1 MGAALNRVM
10 AAVADRGLAVRNQR
24 GYFMVE
30 CPTHPDRE
38 PSLSVRPVVGKVW
51 LHCWAGCAKADVRE
65 ALNLSLADLFD
76 DELDKSRLPK
86 PVVVA
91 EYDYL
96 DENSELLFRVE
107 RRFPKGFRQKRPDGK
122 GGWVYSTEGVRRVLY
137 RLPAVLAAVAEGR
150 TVWVAEGE
158 KDVAAI
164 ERAGEVATCNP
175 GGVGMGW
182 HPSYGHA
189 LKGADVV
196 IVADRDDKGREHAR
210 KVLADLEGK
219 ARSVILVEAAT
230 GKDATDHF
238 AAGHGITDFRPVEQA
253 EPVEPAASSTSST
266 TEDSDVEPLDE
277 WEDPIPLGALVELP
291 PFPVDVFPS
300 YIAAAVRGV
309 AAEVQVPEDLPG
321 ALALSV
327 LSTAAGGRAEVSVR
341 GQWREPLNVQTA
353 TAMPPGAG
361 KSPAFRMMVTPV
373 YAAEKALQAAVKEK
387 IKEKERE
394 RRQAV
399 ARAEEARRKAKTPEE
414 VDTAVDA
421 VRMAEEIEVPVFP
434 RLTADDVTPETAA
447 TILADQG
454 GRLAILSAEGT
465 YLEVILGRYS
475 NKPNLELLLKG
486 HAGDRLQVDR
496 RGREEFVERPALT
509 VGLCIQPQ
517 LLQDV
522 AASKQ
527 MHGRGAL
534 ARFLFSIP
542 PDLVGHR
549 NVYDPPLV
557 DETVLREY
565 TETMRDLIVGLSE
578 WTDPAI
584 IRLSPGALKVH
595 TDWRAEIEPRLK
607 RGTGDLEALREWA
620 SKLAGHT
627 VRLAGLLHLAEQPKD
642 GVRMAISE
650 DTMKRAVTLGRYYV
664 AHAMAAFGVMRAH
677 PLLDSARAVLA
688 WIGDRDGFRLRDVH
702 RGLQRRFNSAEEV
715 AATLA
720 LLEDHG
726 FVRRIEAASTGGR
739 KPVLYAVNPKGR

>member
-1 MGAALNRVM
+1 MAALNE
-10 AAVADRGLAVRNQR
+10 RGLAVRNR
-24 GYFMVE
+24 HGYFMAQ
-30 CPTHPDRE
+30 CPAHEDVE
-38 PSLSVRPVVGKVW
+38 PSLSIRGVAGKVLLKCFPGCKTVDVAAALDLPLSALFDEEADRGKLARPVVI
-51 LHCWAGCAKADVRE
+51 
-65 ALNLSLADLFD
+65 
-76 DELDKSRLPK
+76 
-86 PVVVA
+86 A
-91 EYDYL
+91 EYEYT
-96 DENSELLFRVE
+96 DEHGQLLFVQE
-107 RRFPKGFRQKRPDGK
+107 RRFPKDFRPKRPNGV
-122 GGWVYSTEGVRRVLY
+122 GGWDYDLKGVRRVLY

-150 TVWVAEGE
+150 TVWVCEGE

-175 GGVGMGW
+175 GGCGMGW
-182 HPSYGHA
+182 HPSYGDV

-196 IVADRDDKGREHAR
+196 IVADRDNKGREHAR
-210 KVLADLEGK
+210 RVLADLEGK
-219 ARSVILVEAAT
+219 AKSVVLVEAAE

-238 AAGHGITDFRPVEQA
+238 AAGHTINDFQPFG
-253 EPVEPAASSTSST
+253 EPTNSGAPQEAGPL
-266 TEDSDVEPLDE
+266 EDWD
-277 WEDPIPLGALVELP
+277 DPIPLGALVELP
-291 PFPVDVFPS
+291 AFPVDVFPG
-300 YIAAAVRGV
+300 YIAATVRGV
-309 AAEVQVPEDLPG
+309 AAEVQVSEDLPG
-321 ALALSV
+321 SLALAA
-327 LSTAAGGRAEVSVR
+327 LSTAAGGRAEVLVR

-361 KSPAFRMMVTPV
+361 KSPAFRMMIAPV
-373 YAAEKALQAAVKEK
+373 YAAEKALQELVREKIK
-387 IKEKERE
+387 IKEKER
-394 RRQAV
+394 RQAI
-399 ARAEEARRKAKTPEE
+399 ARAEEARRKAKSPDEI
-414 VDTAVDA
+414 DTAVDA
-421 VRMAEEIEVPVFP
+421 ARMAEELEVPISP

-447 TILADQG
+447 SILAEQG

-465 YLEVILGRYS
+465 YLEVVLGRYS

-509 VGLCIQPQ
+509 IGLCIQPQ

-557 DETVLREY
+557 AEDVLRSY
-565 TETMRDLIVGLSE
+565 TDTVKALIVTLSE

-584 IRLSPGALKVH
+584 IRLSPGALKAH
-595 TDWRAEIEPRLK
+595 TAWRAEIEPRLQ
-607 RGTGDLEALREWA
+607 RGTGDLESLREWA

-627 VRLAGLLHLAEQPKD
+627 VRLAGLLHLAEHPQDGTRKD
-642 GVRMAISE
+642 ISA
-650 DTMKRAVTLGRYYV
+650 DTMGRAITLARYYV

-677 PLLDSARAVLA
+677 PLLEHARTVLA
-688 WIGDRDGFRLRDVH
+688 WIGNRDGFRLRDVH
-702 RGLQRRFNSAEEV
+702 RGLQRRFSGAEEV

-726 FVRRIEAASTGGR
+726 YVRRIDAASTGGR
-739 KPVLYAVNPKGR
+739 KPVVYAVNPKGR

>member
-1 MGAALNRVM
+1 MGAALDRVM
-10 AAVADRGLAVRNQR
+10 TAVADRGLTVRNR
-24 GYFMVE
+24 HGYFMVE

-38 PSLSVRPVVGKVW
+38 PSLSVRPIAGKVW
-51 LHCWAGCAKADVRE
+51 LTCWAGCAKEDVRD
-65 ALNLSLADLFD
+65 ALNLSLSDLFD
-76 DELDKSRLPK
+76 EKADRPRLARA
-86 PVVVA
+86 VVVA
-91 EYDYL
+91 EYDYT
-96 DENSELLFRVE
+96 DEHGELLFVQE
-107 RRFPKGFRQKRPDGK
+107 RRFPKGFMPKRPDGK
-122 GGWVYSTEGVRRVLY
+122 GRWIYNLDGVRRVLY

-150 TVWVAEGE
+150 TVWVVEGE
-158 KDVAAI
+158 KDVHAI

-175 GGVGMGW
+175 GGSGMGW
-182 HPSYGHA
+182 HSTYGDA

-196 IVADRDDKGREHAR
+196 IVADRDDKGRAHAR
-210 KVLADLEGK
+210 KVLADLESK

-238 AAGHGITDFRPVEQA
+238 AAGHGITDFRPVESD
-253 EPVEPAASSTSST
+253 EPAVSPSTSSAA
-266 TEDSDVEPLDE
+266 EESDAAPLDE

-291 PFPVDVFPS
+291 PFPVDVFPGWMGG
-300 YIAAAVRGV
+300 AVRGV
-309 AAEVQVPEDLPG
+309 AAEVQVAEDLPG
-321 ALALSV
+321 NLGIAGLA
-327 LSTAAGGRAEVSVR
+327 TAAGGRAEVLVR

-361 KSPAFRMMVTPV
+361 KSPAFRMMIAPV

-414 VDTAVDA
+414 VETAVDA

-447 TILADQG
+447 TILAEQG

-465 YLEVILGRYS
+465 YLEVVLGRYS

-509 VGLCIQPQ
+509 IGLCIQPQ

-565 TETMRDLIVGLSE
+565 TETMRDLIVSLSE

-627 VRLAGLLHLAEQPKD
+627 VRLAGLLHLAEHPKD

-715 AATLA
+715 AATLT

-726 FVRRIEAASTGGR
+726 YVRRIEAASTGGR